1 MYLIL
6 FPVSTGTGDVRHL
19 GKGKQPKNAST
30 LHSFSPFFFI
40 LSPLSFILSFRSS
53 FFSPICHSLIM
64 QLCHDQ
70 SLSFRNVSVSEEK
83 EMVLRLSPAHAYFT
97 LYKNLACG
105 KHLTHTRTKVNS
117 VSVTLRPN
125 RSHTSQSISQSLSSC
140 ISNMFRLVVVFAAF
154 SIFRQKSLNI

>member
-30 LHSFSPFFFI
+30 LHSFSSFFV
-40 LSPLSFILSFRSS
+40 LSPFIFHSVFPVF

-70 SLSFRNVSVSEEK
+70 SLSFQNVSEEK

-140 ISNMFRLVVVFAAF
+140 ISNMFRVVVVFAAF